1 MSHLSSFP
9 ERLLFGDNALEDVK
23 GVLKEFQSKNVLIVT
38 DKGLVKAGV
47 VENVLDVLKS
57 EELNFHI
64 FDNTNPEPT
73 ISNFKEALE
82 ENRSNEI
89 DLVIGLGGGSPI
101 DLGKAVALFL
111 KHDAEFLD
119 YVGVNKVPSKGLPTI
134 MISTTSGT
142 GSEVSKFAV
151 LTDEKTKLKS
161 VIASPNIVPT
171 ISVVDP
177 QLTASLPPHITA
189 NTGIDA
195 LVHCIEGYLAVRNSN
210 LSNELALVGLGKIWN
225 NLQAAYDDGGNKD
238 ARYEMS
244 LGSMLGGL
252 VLNTTDGAGMVHG
265 LAFSL
270 GVYCNLPHGLSNS
283 LVLPYTLDYLK
294 PHAID
299 SLNTLAIKVN
309 IEGSSKEEKV
319 DNFIKE
325 IFELQKNLNIP
336 VTLEEMEINKELIPK
351 LAESSNTQE
360 RLQTNSPK
368 RLEVQEIEHIFTNA
382 FEGKV
387 SFND

>member
-1 MSHLSSFP
+1 
-9 ERLLFGDNALEDVK
+9 LE
-23 GVLKEFQSKNVLIVT
+23 Q
-38 DKGLVKAGV
+38 
-47 VENVLDVLKS
+47 
-57 EELNFHI
+57 
-64 FDNTNPEPT
+64 
-73 ISNFKEALE
+73 
-82 ENRSNEI
+82 NRNKDI
-89 DLVIGLGGGSPI
+89 DLIIGLGGGSAI

-119 YVGVNKVPSKGLPTI
+119 FVGINKVPSKGLPTI

-151 LTDEKTKLKS
+151 LTDEETHLKS

-171 ISVVDP
+171 VSVVDP
-177 QLTASLPPHITA
+177 VLTQSLPPHITA

-210 LSNELALVGLGKIWN
+210 LSNELALVGLEKIWN
-225 NLQAAYDDGGNKD
+225 NLQKAYENGDDKE
-238 ARYEMS
+238 ARYEMA

-270 GVYCNLPHGLSNS
+270 CVYFSLLHGLSNS
-283 LVLPYTLDYLK
+283 LVLTYTLDYLT
-294 PHAID
+294 PYAVE
-299 SLNTLAIKVN
+299 SLDVLASKINVS
-309 IEGSSKEEKV
+309 GSNKEERV
-319 DNFIKE
+319 ENFIND
-325 IFELQKNLNIP
+325 IFKLQNNLNIP
-336 VTLEEMEINKELIPK
+336 TTLKEMDIDKKLIPT
-351 LAESSNTQE
+351 LAESSNKQE

-368 RLEVQEIEHIFTNA
+368 RLNEEEIKQIFTNA

-387 SFND
+387 SFNE